1 MGQSAYVNGGT
12 IGFNTTESAEAAF
25 EIVEAWVNKANDGE
39 LPEDQNGDYGI
50 ENLELCAGKPFI
62 IFAGS
67 SNRYQNMQ
75 WQMKNL
81 LNVCKPLKGIEYF
94 EAPIIVQSDDGIYW
108 SSEDE
113 D

>member
-50 ENLELCAGKPFI
+50 ENLELCVGKPFI

-67 SNRYQNMQ
+67 SNRYQNLQ
-75 WQMKNL
+75 WQMENL